1 MVPFKRAHYRAGR
14 VSHHIGGIKIFKA
27 YAERNLDARSYQTS
41 GIALQ
46 HRLPLPLL
54 EKKNRA
60 VQEAAEHPNLRAHC
74 TA

>member
-54 EKKNRA
+54 E
-60 VQEAAEHPNLRAHC
+60 
-74 TA
+74 